1 MNGDIRGLDELMV
14 KIGTLTGA
22 QLRELAEK
30 TLKSVALAQV
40 HAAKLLVPVGQS
52 GGGEL
57 RNSIHVSTEKSSD
70 GVVGLCYSDS
80 DHAAFVEFGTGPVG
94 AASGGNGSDVAVTY
108 SMGPWKHKSRTGKV
122 FYTDYWIYRDE
133 NGRFH
138 ATRGQPAQPFMY
150 PSAMA
155 VKRQAADIQMAV
167 LKRYIKRLGV

>member
-1 MNGDIRGLDELMV
+1 MNGDIKGFDELMA
-14 KIGTLTGA
+14 KIGSLTGT
-22 QLRELAEK
+22 QMQELAEN
-30 TLKSVALAQV
+30 TAKSVALAQV
-40 HAAKLLVPVGQS
+40 HAAKLLAPVGKS

-57 RNSIHVSTEKSSD
+57 RNSIHTAIEKSP
-70 GVVGLCYSDS
+70 GGAVGICYTDS
-80 DHAAFVEFGTGPVG
+80 DHAAYVEFGTGPVG
-94 AASGGNGSDVAVTY
+94 AASGGNGSDVKVTY
-108 SMGPWKHKSRTGKV
+108 SLGPWKHKSRTGKV

-155 VKRQAADIQMAV
+155 VKRQAADIQMAA